1 MAICINATFALD
13 VNKIENHHG
22 YFFKDFTEI
31 TSYLLL
37 NF

>member
-22 YFFKDFTEI
+22 YFLKI
-31 TSYLLL
+31 LLKL
-37 NF
+37 QVISF